1 MFGYR
6 KAFVVW
12 LALMASPC
20 VAMTIVAAAYQY
32 PGPRYIQDR

>member
-20 VAMTIVAAAYQY
+20 VAMTIVAAYQY